1 MNTKVAKPAK
11 PETTGSGADIAK
23 YVVAGLIVAAGV
35 FGFYWFGA
43 WTTPLRSLLVVA
55 GIAAGFAVFTQTAA
69 GRDVLEFVE
78 ESRFELRKVV
88 WPTREN
94 SLRMT
99 GVIIV
104 VIIAF
109 SIFLGIVDS
118 VLYEGVHWLL
128 STGK

>member
-11 PETTGSGADIAK
+11 PDTGSGADIAK
-23 YVVAGLIVAAGV
+23 YAIAGLLLAAGV

-43 WTTPLRSLLVVA
+43 WATPLRALLVVA
-55 GIAAGFAVFTQTAA
+55 GLGAGFAVFTQTAA
-69 GRDVLEFVE
+69 GRDVLEFID

-99 GVIIV
+99 GVIVV
-104 VIIAF
+104 VIVLM
-109 SIFLGIVDS
+109 SLFLYVVDS
-118 VLYEGVHWLL
+118 VLFAAIKWLL
-128 STGK
+128 Q